1 MTSPSK
7 PGKPADIQHWDGYS
21 LAELRNHAT
30 ITYREAKGSR
40 PDVLLIEIDG
50 RQAVLKDFSH
60 SDKGFSHLIGPLLVM
75 RETRSL
81 ARLDGIAGIPH
92 LLRRISR
99 YAFLIEAVDAT
110 PASQLRDCGCPQ
122 TFFDR
127 LHELLDSMHARG
139 VAHCDLRSAGNTL
152 IDKQQQPWLVDF
164 VASVHQGQPW
174 NLPARWLFRQFT
186 AADHGAVLK
195 LKKRLSPELL
205 TAEEQTLLNHRHGW
219 LESLARNL
227 GKGTRNLTRGL
238 LTGKVQKRK

>member
-1 MTSPSK
+1 MNSPSK
-7 PGKPADIQHWDGYS
+7 PRTAEDYPRWEGYS
-21 LAELRNHAT
+21 LAELRNHAC

-40 PDVLLIEIDG
+40 PDVLLIEVEG

-60 SDKGFSHLIGPLLVM
+60 SDKGFNHLVGPLLVL

-81 ARLDGIAGIPH
+81 ARLDGIPGIPR
-92 LLRRISR
+92 LLRRINR
-99 YAFLIEAVDAT
+99 YAFLIEAVDAI

-122 TFFDR
+122 TFFVR
-127 LHELLDSMHARG
+127 LHNLLDSIHARG

-164 VASVHQGQPW
+164 VASIHQGQPW
-174 NLPARWLFRQFT
+174 NLPARWIFRQFT

-205 TAEEQTLLNHRHGW
+205 TAEENAMLNHRHGW
-219 LESLARNL
+219 LEGLARNI